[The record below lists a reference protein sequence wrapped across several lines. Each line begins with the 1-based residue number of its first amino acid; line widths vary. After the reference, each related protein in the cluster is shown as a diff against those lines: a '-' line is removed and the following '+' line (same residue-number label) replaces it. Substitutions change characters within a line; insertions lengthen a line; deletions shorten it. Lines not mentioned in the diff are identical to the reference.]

1 MAARLCMS
9 MYGFVWLCMLCMAM
23 YGYVCYVWLCMA
35 MYAYVAMRYVWMCM
49 AMYNYAWPCMA
60 IYGWSR
66 LKGMTGKDL
75 IKYSTAE
82 FRLHMWVCFEERCM

>member
-1 MAARLCMS
+1 
-9 MYGFVWLCMLCMAM
+9 
-23 YGYVCYVWLCMA
+23 
-35 MYAYVAMRYVWMCM
+35 M

-75 IKYSTAE
+75 IKYSTADNS
-82 FRLHMWVCFEERCM
+82 LQLNI